1 MLFSKIL
8 FPSQIGM
15 YLYIFIDIYY
25 VYVYIYI
32 HKLYALFVDG
42 VSTVVSRFAPAKIL
56 NGHFFSLKSIL
67 SPRSTVQ
74 PSPLSQTPHL
84 SCRRGTFLR
93 QRGGGGMWKL
103 LDRKGWKTDW
113 SGLIYIYIYYYRFII
128 ICLLLL
134 LLSLL
139 LLLLLLLLLWLLCI
153 ENLVGLVLKLMIFC
167 AHLHTV
173 YVHIILSTWMAVLSF
188 DRILNWYSNTVMLC
202 PSRRRPHQECVSVLR
217 ASEKGLT
224 IPYLGVTF
232 FWGWWL
238 NTHEILT
245 GNEFGMKLLACMQIM
260 SSQCWKLFKM

>member
-1 MLFSKIL
+1 
-8 FPSQIGM
+8 M
-15 YLYIFIDIYY
+15 YM
-25 VYVYIYI
+25 YIYI

-113 SGLIYIYIYYYRFII
+113 SGLIYIYIFILLQIYNNMFIVIGNYYHYVWTCVIW
-128 ICLLLL
+128 CHWHLLLL

>member
-1 MLFSKIL
+1 M
-8 FPSQIGM
+8 
-15 YLYIFIDIYY
+15 
-25 VYVYIYI
+25 YIYI

-113 SGLIYIYIYYYRFII
+113 SGLIYIYIYIYYYRFII

-134 LLSLL
+134 
-139 LLLLLLLLLWLLCI
+139 
-153 ENLVGLVLKLMIFC
+153 E
-167 AHLHTV
+167 
-173 YVHIILSTWMAVLSF
+173 IIIIMFEHVLS
-188 DRILNWYSNTVMLC
+188 
-202 PSRRRPHQECVSVLR
+202 
-217 ASEKGLT
+217 
-224 IPYLGVTF
+224 GVIDIYCYYCY
-232 FWGWWL
+232 
-238 NTHEILT
+238 HY
-245 GNEFGMKLLACMQIM
+245 
-260 SSQCWKLFKM
+260 